1 MHAQSAGEPKRSD
14 LRLLGAFMHAQSAG
28 EPKRSDLRL
37 LGAFMHAQ
45 SAGEPKRSDLRLL
58 GESLCMR
65 KSAGEPKMIQQC
77 HMLNIFIIPPR
88 LLLYSSILLKIKA

>member
-1 MHAQSAGEPKRSD
+1 RTEEPKEVRDFYACAQSAGEPKRSD

-45 SAGEPKRSDLRLL
+45 SAGEPEID
-58 GESLCMR
+58 
-65 KSAGEPKMIQQC
+65 
-77 HMLNIFIIPPR
+77 
-88 LLLYSSILLKIKA
+88 

>member
-1 MHAQSAGEPKRSD
+1 KYYLTFKAPYNLWLLGAFMHAQSAGEPKRSD

-45 SAGEPKRSDLRLL
+45 KRRRTENRLT
-58 GESLCMR
+58 
-65 KSAGEPKMIQQC
+65 Q
-77 HMLNIFIIPPR
+77 
-88 LLLYSSILLKIKA
+88 